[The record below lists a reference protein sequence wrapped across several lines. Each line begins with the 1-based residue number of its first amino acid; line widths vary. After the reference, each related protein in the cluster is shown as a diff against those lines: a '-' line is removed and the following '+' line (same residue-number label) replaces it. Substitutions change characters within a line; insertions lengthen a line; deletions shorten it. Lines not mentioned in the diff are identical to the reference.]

1 MMRRIVYLL
10 IFLFSS
16 QAVQAQLVSWRDV
29 LNLET
34 ATPDYHI
41 PFGADSLQYGEL
53 WLPGSEAPHS
63 SVIMIHGGCWL
74 AMYPGVEL
82 MNAVAEDL
90 SSKGFAVWNIDY
102 RRIGHPGGGYPGTF
116 LDVAN
121 GADEFIRIAEKF
133 NLPKDRIIA
142 AGHSAGG
149 HLATWLAIRPQLS
162 TESELYTENPIRID
176 AVVSLAGINDLERY
190 ALYGASPC
198 GRNTVE
204 QLIDA
209 ENRKSP
215 YHDTSPSEMLPLS
228 VPLVE
233 ISAAFDE
240 PVPPFLG
247 YHFVNE
253 IVQAGGSAEHILLQ
267 NAGHYEMIYPP
278 SSEWESVLEVFE
290 TILDR

>member
-10 IFLFSS
+10 IFIFSS
-16 QAVQAQLVSWRDV
+16 QSVQAQLVSWRDV
-29 LNLET
+29 LKLEN
-34 ATPDYHI
+34 AKPDHHI
-41 PFGADSLQYGEL
+41 PFGTDSLQYGEL
-53 WLPGSEAPHS
+53 WLPGSEDAHT

-82 MNAVAEDL
+82 MNAMAEDL
-90 SSKGFAVWNIDY
+90 SSRGFAVWNIDY

-121 GADEFIRIAEKF
+121 GADEFIRIAETF

-149 HLATWLAIRPQLS
+149 HLATWLALRPQLS
-162 TESELYTENPIRID
+162 TESELYTENPIHID

-190 ALYGASPC
+190 AHYGASPC
-198 GRNTVE
+198 GKDTIE

-209 ENRKSP
+209 ENRESP
-215 YHDTSPSEMLPLS
+215 YHDTSPSEMLPLR

-233 ISAAFDE
+233 ISAAFDS
-240 PVPPFLG
+240 PVPPFFG
-247 YHFVNE
+247 YHFVND
-253 IVQAGGSAEHILLQ
+253 VLQTGGDAELILLQ
-267 NAGHYEMIYPP
+267 DAGHYEMIYPP
-278 SSEWESVLEVFE
+278 SREWNTVLEVLE
-290 TILDR
+290 TILK